1 MKKTFVLLSLLASC
15 GIFSCTV
22 HAADTARKALRAY
35 SKLLNS
41 TEALE
46 GVVFDDEDI
55 YAGSFAIE
63 DINDDGI
70 AELCAFEGEDG
81 KYSKCVFTYYDG
93 EVHKLLDG
101 SKYVSFFGIPE
112 NQLFITAWSR
122 YDRGEK
128 DDIYLFDGETLDKV
142 LARRYDKRDDTEE
155 YWIYDEGEEDDI
167 SEGLFDDLYDDLKGD
182 EEPAE
187 LFTDIHKNTG
197 KIRKNILGYSGGPK
211 KTESEEDDGRYEL
224 MNYGFRLVDTDGR
237 GALVFQ
243 SSPDGSFM
251 NRYQFSD
258 GEPIYVN
265 LNWREDGY
273 GIAYEDGVYGYVD
286 AGYINWDVEP
296 VSEIDDRFDLTS
308 YEYRRVKTD
317 NSKGALV
324 FQSSPNGSF
333 MNRYQFWNGDRIF
346 VHPYWRQDGYA
357 IAYQDGV
364 YGYVDEDYI
373 NW

>member
-1 MKKTFVLLSLLASC
+1 M
-15 GIFSCTV
+15 
-22 HAADTARKALRAY
+22 
-35 SKLLNS
+35 
-41 TEALE
+41 
-46 GVVFDDEDI
+46 
-55 YAGSFAIE
+55 
-63 DINDDGI
+63 
-70 AELCAFEGEDG
+70 
-81 KYSKCVFTYYDG
+81 
-93 EVHKLLDG
+93 
-101 SKYVSFFGIPE
+101 
-112 NQLFITAWSR
+112 
-122 YDRGEK
+122 
-128 DDIYLFDGETLDKV
+128 
-142 LARRYDKRDDTEE
+142 
-155 YWIYDEGEEDDI
+155 
-167 SEGLFDDLYDDLKGD
+167 
-182 EEPAE
+182 E

-251 NRYQFSD
+251 NQYQFSD

-308 YEYRRVKTD
+308 YEYRRVKTN

-357 IAYQDGV
+357 ICDRVPGRCVRVCGRGLYQLVSFRVFYRLILSGFHAGKSGI
-364 YGYVDEDYI
+364 YDEVK
-373 NW
+373 